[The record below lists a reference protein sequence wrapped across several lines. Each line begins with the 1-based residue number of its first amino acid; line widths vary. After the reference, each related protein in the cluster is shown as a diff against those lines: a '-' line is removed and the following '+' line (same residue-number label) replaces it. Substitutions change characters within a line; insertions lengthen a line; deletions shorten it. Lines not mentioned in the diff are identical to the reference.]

1 MITFRHYDRVM
12 QIWLDELPEW
22 CSEESEVAERHQET
36 TKVFFTEA
44 CRAAVELFLPIGGR
58 AHYGALGAEFVPGQQ
73 GRLLIQVPFSAG
85 GSQPIRPSVAGRIDV
100 VRAGLAH
107 EYVGSVLDGV
117 LSLNPAQLLGQGTL
131 RFCCASYGEA
141 GSSPWLFQR
150 LGRIVVKLLSIDSHS
165 VPEEVL
171 NKLISLELKYSSA
184 KKGS

>member
-1 MITFRHYDRVM
+1 MFIFRQDARVV
-12 QIWLDELPEW
+12 QIWLGELPQWHYEGL
-22 CSEESEVAERHQET
+22 EVAERHQET
-36 TKVFFTEA
+36 TQVHFTEVR
-44 CRAAVELFLPIGGR
+44 RAAVELFLPRGGR
-58 AHYGALGAEFVPGQQ
+58 AYYGALGAEFVPGQQ
-73 GRLLIQVPFSAG
+73 GQLLIQVPFSAG

-100 VRAGLAH
+100 VRTGLAH

-171 NKLISLELKYSSA
+171 GRLISLELKYSSA

>member
-1 MITFRHYDRVM
+1 MITLRHYERVV

-22 CSEESEVAERHQET
+22 CSEESEVAERQQET
-36 TKVFFTEA
+36 TQVHFTEVR
-44 CRAAVELFLPIGGR
+44 CAAVELFLPIGGK

-73 GRLLIQVPFSAG
+73 GRLLIRVPFSSG
-85 GSQPIRPSVAGRIDV
+85 GCHPIRPSVAGRVDV

-131 RFCCASYGEA
+131 CFRCASYGEV

-150 LGRIVVKLLSIDSHS
+150 LGRIVVKLLRIDRHS
-165 VPEEVL
+165 VSEEELGRLVGF
-171 NKLISLELKYSSA
+171 ELKYSSPR
-184 KKGS
+184 KRS